1 MNEKVSRLKDLYER
15 IVDGKYSLEDLE
27 EAIELCEELMSE
39 HREKKD
45 VVGEIMLMIMKKSL
59 EALYEEK
66 KRKARSRLLKCIEKA
81 REYIIDKRYFWGIP
95 SILVSLDS
103 YGEYES
109 VDVVDICHG
118 DIYVVEKICDEEDLY
133 GSNVENNYEEE

>member
-81 REYIIDKRYFWGIP
+81 REYIIDKRYFWGFLRSLYRLIVM
-95 SILVSLDS
+95 VSMRVLMLLIFVMEI
-103 YGEYES
+103 YMLLKRS
-109 VDVVDICHG
+109 VMKKT
-118 DIYVVEKICDEEDLY
+118 YTALM
-133 GSNVENNYEEE
+133 